1 MSHAAGGA
9 RRRRVRQNG
18 GMNVILVGLTLLVL
32 AGVLIACV
40 ALGSDRFAAAQH
52 VSRDGIE
59 VLPPARGPLEGPSW
73 GGREDQEA
81 EGSRDA
87 GVDPDDADADPAG
100 TGSAGTGRGDGGPAE
115 GTLANGRG
123 GA

>member
-1 MSHAAGGA
+1 MSRGAGGA

-73 GGREDQEA
+73 IGD
-81 EGSRDA
+81 EGA
-87 GVDPDDADADPAG
+87 GAARPDDADAGPAG
-100 TGSAGTGRGDGGPAE
+100 AGPAATGHGAGGPAA
-115 GTLANGRG
+115 GDSADGRG

>member
-1 MSHAAGGA
+1 
-9 RRRRVRQNG
+9 
-18 GMNVILVGLTLLVL
+18 MNVILVGLTLLVL

-73 GGREDQEA
+73 RGHEDAEA
-81 EGSRDA
+81 GWS
-87 GVDPDDADADPAG
+87 DDADLGPADAGPAASG
-100 TGSAGTGRGDGGPAE
+100 QADAGPARADQAEGGPAAGGPAE
-115 GTLANGRG
+115 GRG